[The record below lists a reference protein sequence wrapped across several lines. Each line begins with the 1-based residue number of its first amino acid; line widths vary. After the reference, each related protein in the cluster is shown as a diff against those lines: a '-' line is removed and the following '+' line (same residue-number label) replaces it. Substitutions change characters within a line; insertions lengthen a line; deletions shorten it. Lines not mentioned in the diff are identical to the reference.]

1 MDDMSIFDDLP
12 DLEYKKTIIKDE
24 FQIRAEVKIELR
36 QEFYNVYVKNE
47 LFYQNYIKNLLLVIK
62 EKDKQIELLSNF
74 N

>member
-12 DLEYKKTIIKDE
+12 DLKYKKTIIKDE
-24 FQIRAEVKIELR
+24 FQIRAEVKMELR